1 VVRPRL
7 DIGPQAVEERT
18 GFDPFQTQDH
28 WMRKKGPTSMISQ
41 IAQETLEA
49 HVDFFT
55 AHAEQIRLWL
65 PLWRLLAKGK
75 PVSQEQLASSSHRP
89 LEEIQ
94 AELPSLDVRLD
105 QEGHVLASGLS
116 LLPTVRQF
124 HLGEQALYTWCALDT
139 LAFAPLLGRTARVI
153 SSCPVTGKEIRLTV
167 TTDAIADLSPAGTVV
182 SIHVPGEATSLCH
195 VQQDLCNDGLFFVSH
210 DVAAAWPHLHPKA
223 VLLSVEEAAEVGRP
237 YPSSGAH
244 MEGEPA

>member
-1 VVRPRL
+1 
-7 DIGPQAVEERT
+7 
-18 GFDPFQTQDH
+18 
-28 WMRKKGPTSMISQ
+28 MRKKGTTIMTSQ
-41 IAQETLEA
+41 TVQKTLEA
-49 HVDFFT
+49 HVEFFT

-65 PLWRLLAKGK
+65 PLWRLLAEGK
-75 PVSQEQLASSSHRP
+75 PVRLPQLVSSSHRP
-89 LEEIQ
+89 LDEIQ

-105 QEGHVLASGLS
+105 QEGNVLASGLS
-116 LLPTVRQF
+116 LVPTAHQF

-167 TTDAIADLSPAGTVV
+167 TTDAIADLSPAGAVV
-182 SIHVPGEATSLCH
+182 SIHLPGEATSLCH
-195 VQQDLCNDGLFFVSH
+195 VQQDICNDGLFFVSH
-210 DVAAAWPHLHPKA
+210 EVAAAWPHLHPKA
-223 VLLSVEEAAEVGRP
+223 VLLSVEEAAEVGRALASSIRSIAGEARTR